1 MPARGFGGLFIAHW
15 AKLLSLLARE
25 MLSEARGDVCSEG
38 SL

>member
-25 MLSEARGDVCSEG
+25 MLSEATDDGRSEG
-38 SL
+38 DL